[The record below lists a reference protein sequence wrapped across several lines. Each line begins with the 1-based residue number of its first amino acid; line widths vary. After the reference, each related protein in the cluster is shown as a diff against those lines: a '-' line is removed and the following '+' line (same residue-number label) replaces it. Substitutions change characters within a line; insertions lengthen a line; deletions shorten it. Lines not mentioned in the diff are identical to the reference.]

1 MEKEPKQRKIVSSRH
16 LATEGGWQL
25 SELEFGLIV
34 AYNGF
39 SRWMGRCM
47 TAAGNASLGPL
58 EILVLHNLTHRERGK
73 RLADVCF
80 MLNIEDAHTVN
91 YAIKKLLKAGLVEG
105 EKSGKEML
113 YSPTSEG
120 MALVKRY
127 RDVREQC
134 LIDGLNMDG
143 DELRAIAAT
152 LRRLSGVYDQAARAA
167 SSL

>member
-1 MEKEPKQRKIVSSRH
+1 
-16 LATEGGWQL
+16 
-25 SELEFGLIV
+25 
-34 AYNGF
+34 
-39 SRWMGRCM
+39 M
-47 TAAGNASLGPL
+47 TAAGNANLGPL

-91 YAIKKLLKAGLVEG
+91 YAIKKLIKAGLVAG

-113 YSPTSEG
+113 YSPTDTG
-120 MALVKRY
+120 VALGERY

-143 DELRAIAAT
+143 EELREVAAT